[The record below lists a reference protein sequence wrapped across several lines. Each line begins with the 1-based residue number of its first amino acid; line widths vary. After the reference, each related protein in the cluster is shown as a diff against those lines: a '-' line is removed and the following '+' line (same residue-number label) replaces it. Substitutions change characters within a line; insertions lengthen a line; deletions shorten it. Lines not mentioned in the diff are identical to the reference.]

1 MSRII
6 IITPPPPPP
15 GSGSGLVA
23 TESRNADAVSVVEG
37 ETARRLIDEAIA
49 NGSRIRVVDTRE

>member
-15 GSGSGLVA
+15 GSGLAAGV
-23 TESRNADAVSVVEG
+23 EYSRNADAVSVVEG